1 MEEMY
6 LELQLKE
13 LRRFGLSM
21 YKVLVTDGISDSGL
35 KSLFDHPNFIVE
47 RQPTLP
53 TEELKKIIGGYEA
66 LIVRSQT
73 KVTEELLQYADNLKV
88 IARAGVGV
96 DNIDVNAA
104 TRKGII
110 VINAPGAN
118 TIAATE
124 HTLAMMLSMARKIPQ
139 AHQKTSAGEWDRNS
153 FKGVELYKKTL
164 GVIGMGKIGTEVAKR
179 AKSFGMNILGFDPY
193 LTEERAQK
201 LGMTKASLDLIARES
216 DFITIHTPLTNDTK
230 ALVNDEYLS
239 KTKKGVRFIN
249 VARGGIIDEKALVRA
264 IQTGHVAGAALDVF
278 EKEPAADPDL
288 LQNPNIIVTPH
299 LGASTVEAQEK
310 VAQEVSTEI
319 IDILETKSIRNAI
332 NMPQMSGETQAKMQ
346 PYLLLGE
353 QIGQLVLQL
362 LKQAPSKIE
371 INYYGDLIDED
382 TELLTRT
389 MIKGALS
396 YHLSDSV
403 NLINALHLLKEQGV
417 SYTVQKNATNKGFA
431 NYVELSVS
439 KGTETAKIG
448 ATVLNGYGARIVKI
462 NEYRID
468 VRPEKYLLYVKHQ
481 DVPGMIGKVGSLLG
495 DYLINIGT
503 MQVGRTAVGGEAIMV
518 LTLDKKVNAEVIRA
532 LTSINGLDEA
542 QLLELDNVDSFYP
555 GRLELEKVK

>member
-1 MEEMY
+1 
-6 LELQLKE
+6 
-13 LRRFGLSM
+13 M
-21 YKVLVTDGISDSGL
+21 YKVLVTDGISNTGL
-35 KSLFDHPNFIVE
+35 KSLLEHPNFVVD

-53 TEELKKIIGGYEA
+53 VEELKTIIANYDA

-73 KVTEELLQYADNLKV
+73 KVTDELLEAATRLRV

-124 HTLAMMLSMARKIPQ
+124 HTLAMMLSLARKIPQ
-139 AHQKTSAGEWDRNS
+139 AHKKTSNGEWDRNS

-201 LGMTKASLDLIARES
+201 LGITKASLDLIAQES
-216 DFITIHTPLTNDTK
+216 DFITIHTPLTNDTRGII
-230 ALVNDEYLS
+230 NDEYLG
-239 KTKKGVRFIN
+239 KTKKGVRFVN
-249 VARGGIIDEKALVRA
+249 CARGGIIDEKALVRA
-264 IQTGHVAGAALDVF
+264 IQSGHVAGAALDVF
-278 EKEPAADPDL
+278 EKEPVADPEL
-288 LQNPNIIVTPH
+288 LENPNIIVTPH

-310 VAQEVSTEI
+310 VAQEVSAEI
-319 IDILETKSIRNAI
+319 IDIFETQSIQHAV
-332 NMPQMSGETQAKMQ
+332 NMPQMSGETQAKLQ
-346 PYLLLGE
+346 PYLLLGD
-353 QIGQLVLQL
+353 QMGQLVIQL
-362 LKQAPSKIE
+362 LNKQAPTKIE
-371 INYYGDLIDED
+371 INYYGDLVNED

-389 MIKGALS
+389 LLKGILS

-417 SYTVQKNATNKGFA
+417 SYNVVKNATNKGFA
-431 NYVELSVS
+431 NYMELSVS
-439 KGTETAKIG
+439 QGNDTAKIG
-448 ATVLNGYGARIVKI
+448 ATVLNGYGARILKI
-462 NEYRID
+462 NQYRID
-468 VRPEKYLLYVKHQ
+468 VKPEKYLLYIKHR

-495 DYLINIGT
+495 DHNINIGT
-503 MQVGRTAVGGEAIMV
+503 MQVGRTEVGGEAIMV
-518 LTLDKKVNAEVIRA
+518 LTLDKTLSPNVIRV
-532 LTSINGLDEA
+532 LKLVDGLKEA
-542 QLLELDNVDSFYP
+542 QVLELTTVDTFEP
-555 GRLELEKVK
+555 GQVEPEKVESI

>member
-1 MEEMY
+1 
-6 LELQLKE
+6 
-13 LRRFGLSM
+13 M
-21 YKVLVTDGISDSGL
+21 YKVLVTDGISNTGL
-35 KSLFDHPNFIVE
+35 KSLLEHPNFVVD

-53 TEELKKIIGGYEA
+53 VEELKTIIANYDA

-73 KVTEELLQYADNLKV
+73 KVTDELLAAATRLRV

-124 HTLAMMLSMARKIPQ
+124 HTLAMMLSLARKIPQ
-139 AHQKTSAGEWDRNS
+139 AHKKTSNGEWDRNS

-201 LGMTKASLDLIARES
+201 LGITKASLDLIAQES
-216 DFITIHTPLTNDTK
+216 DFITIHTPLTNDTRGII
-230 ALVNDEYLS
+230 NDEYLS
-239 KTKKGVRFIN
+239 KTKKGVRFVN
-249 VARGGIIDEKALVRA
+249 CARGGIIDEKALVRA
-264 IQTGHVAGAALDVF
+264 IQSGHVAGAALDVF
-278 EKEPAADPDL
+278 EKEPVADPEL
-288 LQNPNIIVTPH
+288 LENPNIIVTPH

-310 VAQEVSTEI
+310 VAQEVSAEI
-319 IDILETKSIRNAI
+319 IDIFETQSIQHAV
-332 NMPQMSGETQAKMQ
+332 NMPQMSGETQAKLQ
-346 PYLLLGE
+346 PYLLLGD
-353 QIGQLVLQL
+353 QMGQLVIQL
-362 LKQAPSKIE
+362 LNKQAPTKIE
-371 INYYGDLIDED
+371 INYYGDLVNED

-389 MIKGALS
+389 LLKGILS

-417 SYTVQKNATNKGFA
+417 SYNVVKNATNKGFA
-431 NYVELSVS
+431 NYMELSVS
-439 KGTETAKIG
+439 QGNDTAKIG
-448 ATVLNGYGARIVKI
+448 ATVLNGYGARILKI
-462 NEYRID
+462 NQYRID
-468 VRPEKYLLYVKHQ
+468 VKPEKYLLYIKHR

-495 DYLINIGT
+495 DHNINIGT
-503 MQVGRTAVGGEAIMV
+503 MQVGRTEVGGEAIMV
-518 LTLDKKVNAEVIRA
+518 LTLDKTLSPNVIRV
-532 LTSINGLDEA
+532 LKLIDGLKEA
-542 QLLELDNVDSFYP
+542 QVLELTTVDTFEP
-555 GRLELEKVK
+555 GQVEPEKVESI

>member
-1 MEEMY
+1 MSKM
-6 LELQLKE
+6 
-13 LRRFGLSM
+13 F
-21 YKVLVTDGISDSGL
+21 KVLVTDGISDTGL

-47 RQPTLP
+47 RQPTLKF
-53 TEELKKIIGGYEA
+53 EELKNIIGDYEA

-73 KVTEELLQYADNLKV
+73 KVSAELLQYADKLKV

-104 TRKGII
+104 TGKGII

-124 HTLAMMLSMARKIPQ
+124 HTLAMMLSMARMIPQ
-139 AHQKTSAGEWDRNS
+139 AHKKTVGGEWDRNS

-179 AKSFGMNILGFDPY
+179 AKSFGMNILGYDPY
-193 LTEERAQK
+193 LTEERAEK
-201 LGMTKASLDLIARES
+201 LGMKKASLDLIARES

-230 ALVNDEYLS
+230 GLVNDEYLS

-264 IQTGHVAGAALDVF
+264 IQAGHVAGAALDVF
-278 EKEPAADPDL
+278 EKEPVADPAL
-288 LQNPNIIVTPH
+288 LDNPNIIVTPH

-310 VAQEVSTEI
+310 VAQEVSEEI
-319 IDILETKSIRNAI
+319 IEILETQSIRNAV
-332 NMPQMSGETQAKMQ
+332 NMPQMSGETQQKMQ

-353 QIGQLVLQL
+353 HVGQLVVQL
-362 LKQAPSKIE
+362 LKHAPSKIE
-371 INYYGDLIDED
+371 INYYGDLIEED

-389 MIKGALS
+389 MIKGILS

-417 SYTVQKNATNKGFA
+417 SYNVQKNASNKGFA
-431 NYVELSVS
+431 NYMELSIT
-439 KGTETAKIG
+439 KGSETAKIG

-462 NEYRID
+462 NDYRID
-468 VRPEKYLLYVKHQ
+468 VRPESHLLLVKHQ

-495 DYLINIGT
+495 DYQINIGT
-503 MQVGRTAVGGEAIMV
+503 MQVGRTTVGGEAIMV
-518 LTLDKKVNAEVIRA
+518 LTLDKQLTPEVIRA
-532 LTSINGLDEA
+532 LTLINGLNEA
-542 QLLELDNVDSFYP
+542 QSLELDNVDSFYP
-555 GRLELEKVK
+555 GRLELEKIK

>member
-1 MEEMY
+1 
-6 LELQLKE
+6 
-13 LRRFGLSM
+13 M
-21 YKVLVTDGISDSGL
+21 YKVLVTDGISSTGL
-35 KSLFDHPNFIVE
+35 VSLMEHPHFVVD

-53 TEELKKIIGGYEA
+53 TEELKNIIGHYDA

-73 KVTEELLQYADNLKV
+73 KVTEELLLAADRLRV

-124 HTLAMMLSMARKIPQ
+124 HTLAMMLSLARKIPQ
-139 AHQKTSAGEWDRNS
+139 AHQKTAGGEWDRNS

-193 LTEERAQK
+193 LTEERAKK
-201 LGMTKASLDLIARES
+201 LGMTKASLDLIAQES
-216 DFITIHTPLTNDTK
+216 DFITIHTPLTNDTRG
-230 ALVNDEYLS
+230 LINDDYLS
-239 KTKKGVRFIN
+239 KTKKGVRFVN
-249 VARGGIIDEKALVRA
+249 CARGGVIDEEALVRA
-264 IQTGHVAGAALDVF
+264 IKSGHVAGAALDVF
-278 EKEPAADPDL
+278 AKEPVADPEL

-310 VAQEVSTEI
+310 VAQEVSAEI
-319 IDILETKSIRNAI
+319 IEIFETQSIQNAV
-332 NMPQMSGETQAKMQ
+332 NMPQMSGETQAKLQ
-346 PYLLLGE
+346 PYLLLGD
-353 QIGQLVLQL
+353 QMGQLVIQL
-362 LKQAPSKIE
+362 LNKKAPDKIE

-389 MIKGALS
+389 LLKGILS

-417 SYTVQKNATNKGFA
+417 SYNVVKHATNKGFA
-431 NYVELSVS
+431 NYMELSVS
-439 KGTETAKIG
+439 NGLETARIG
-448 ATVLNGYGARIVKI
+448 ATVLNGYGARILKI

-468 VRPEKYLLYVKHQ
+468 VKPEKYLLYIKHR

-495 DYLINIGT
+495 NHGINIGT
-503 MQVGRTAVGGEAIMV
+503 MQVGRTEVGGAAIMV
-518 LTLDKKVNAEVIRA
+518 LTLDKALGTEVIRD
-532 LTSINGLDEA
+532 LTLIEGLDEA
-542 QLLELDNVDSFYP
+542 QLLELTNVDSFEP
-555 GRLELEKVK
+555 GRVEQEKVESI

>member
-1 MEEMY
+1 
-6 LELQLKE
+6 
-13 LRRFGLSM
+13 M
-21 YKVLVTDGISDSGL
+21 YKVLVTDGISNTGL
-35 KSLFDHPNFIVE
+35 KSLLDHPHFSVD

-53 TEELKKIIGGYEA
+53 TEELKNIIGEYHA

-73 KVTEELLQYADNLKV
+73 KVTAELLEAAGQLRV

-124 HTLAMMLSMARKIPQ
+124 HTLAMMLSLARQIPQ
-139 AHQKTSAGEWDRNS
+139 AHKKTSAGEWDRNS

-193 LTEERAQK
+193 LSEERANK
-201 LGMTKASLDLIARES
+201 LGMTKASLDTIASES

-230 ALVNDEYLS
+230 ALINDEYLR
-239 KTKKGVRFIN
+239 KTKKGVRFVN
-249 VARGGIIDEKALVRA
+249 CARGGIIDEAALVRA
-264 IQTGHVAGAALDVF
+264 IQAGHVAGAALDVF
-278 EKEPAADPDL
+278 EKEPVANPDL

-310 VAQEVSTEI
+310 VAEEVSAEI
-319 IDILETKSIRNAI
+319 IEIFETQSIQNAV

-353 QIGQLVLQL
+353 QMGQLVIQL
-362 LKQAPSKIE
+362 LDKQAPAKIE
-371 INYYGDLIDED
+371 INYYGDLIEED

-389 MIKGALS
+389 MIKGILS

-417 SYTVQKNATNKGFA
+417 SYNVQKNATNKGFA
-431 NYVELSVS
+431 NYMELSISQGVDA
-439 KGTETAKIG
+439 AKIG

-462 NEYRID
+462 NQYRID
-468 VRPEKYLLYVKHQ
+468 VKPEKHLLYIKHQ
-481 DVPGMIGKVGSLLG
+481 DMPGMIGKVGSLLG

-503 MQVGRTAVGGEAIMV
+503 MQVGRTTVGGEAIMC
-518 LTLDKKVNAEVIRA
+518 LTLDKKVSTDVLLA
-532 LTSINGLDEA
+532 LSLVDGLNEA
-542 QLLELDNVDSFYP
+542 QVLELSNVDSFEP
-555 GRLELEKVK
+555 GRQESEKIDSI

>member
-1 MEEMY
+1 
-6 LELQLKE
+6 
-13 LRRFGLSM
+13 M
-21 YKVLVTDGISDSGL
+21 YKVLVTDGISSTGL
-35 KSLFDHPNFIVE
+35 KSLMEHPHFVVE

-53 TEELKKIIGGYEA
+53 VEELKKIIGDYDA

-73 KVTEELLQYADNLKV
+73 KVTAELLQAAEKLRV

-124 HTLAMMLSMARKIPQ
+124 HTLAMMLSLARKIPQ

-193 LTEERAQK
+193 LTEDRAKK
-201 LGMTKASLDLIARES
+201 LGITKASLDLIATES
-216 DFITIHTPLTNDTK
+216 DFITIHTPLTNDTRG
-230 ALVNDEYLS
+230 LVNDDYLR
-239 KTKKGVRFIN
+239 KTKKGVRFVN
-249 VARGGIIDEKALVRA
+249 CARGGVIDEKALVRA
-264 IQTGHVAGAALDVF
+264 IQAGHVAGAALDVF
-278 EKEPAADPDL
+278 EKEPVSDPDL

-310 VAQEVSTEI
+310 VAQEVSAEI
-319 IDILETKSIRNAI
+319 IEIFETQSIQNAV
-332 NMPQMSGETQAKMQ
+332 NMPQMSGETQAKLQ
-346 PYLLLGE
+346 PYLLLGD
-353 QIGQLVLQL
+353 QMGQVVIQL
-362 LKQAPSKIE
+362 LNKQAPTKIE

-389 MIKGALS
+389 LLKGVLS

-417 SYTVQKNATNKGFA
+417 SYNVVKNATNKGFA
-431 NYVELSVS
+431 NYMELSVS
-439 KGTETAKIG
+439 QGSEEARIG
-448 ATVLNGYGARIVKI
+448 ATVLNGYGARILKI
-462 NEYRID
+462 NQYRID
-468 VRPEKYLLYVKHQ
+468 VKPEKYLLYIKHR

-495 DYLINIGT
+495 DHNINIGT
-503 MQVGRTAVGGEAIMV
+503 MQVGRTEVGGEAIMV
-518 LTLDKKVNAEVIRA
+518 LTLDKTLSANVIQV
-532 LTSINGLDEA
+532 LTGIDGLEEA
-542 QLLELDNVDSFYP
+542 QLLELSNVDVFEP
-555 GRLELEKVK
+555 GQLELEKVESI

>member
-1 MEEMY
+1 M
-6 LELQLKE
+6 
-13 LRRFGLSM
+13 F
-21 YKVLVTDGISDSGL
+21 KVLVTDGISDTGL
-35 KSLFDHPNFIVE
+35 KCLFEHPNFIVD
-47 RQPTLP
+47 RQPTLQLD
-53 TEELKKIIGGYEA
+53 ELKKIIGDYEA

-73 KVTEELLQYADNLKV
+73 KVTEELLHYADRLKV

-124 HTLAMMLSMARKIPQ
+124 HTLAMMLSLARKIPQ
-139 AHQKTSAGEWDRNS
+139 AHKKTSSGEWDRNS

-179 AKSFGMNILGFDPY
+179 AKSFGMNILGYDPY

-201 LGMTKASLDLIARES
+201 LGMTKASLDTIARES
-216 DFITIHTPLTNDTK
+216 DFITIHTPLTNDTRK
-230 ALVNDEYLS
+230 LVNEDYLR

-249 VARGGIIDEKALVRA
+249 VARGGIIDESALVQA
-264 IQTGHVAGAALDVF
+264 IQSGHVAGAALDVF
-278 EKEPAADPDL
+278 EKEPVANLEL

-310 VAQEVSTEI
+310 VAQEVSAEI
-319 IDILETKSIRNAI
+319 IEILETQSIKNAV

-346 PYLLLGE
+346 PYLLLGD
-353 QIGQLVLQL
+353 QMGQLVIQL
-362 LKQAPSKIE
+362 LKKAPSKIE

-389 MIKGALS
+389 MIKGILS

-403 NLINALHLLKEQGV
+403 NLINAFHLLKDQGV
-417 SYTVQKNATNKGFA
+417 SYNVQKNATTNKGFA
-431 NYVELSVS
+431 NYVELVVS
-439 KGTETAKIG
+439 KGSETAKIG
-448 ATVLNGYGARIVKI
+448 ATVLNGYGARIMKI
-462 NEYRID
+462 NQYRID
-468 VRPEKYLLYVKHQ
+468 VRPEKYLLYVRHQ

-495 DYLINIGT
+495 DFNINIGT

-518 LTLDKKVNAEVIRA
+518 LTLDKKVSRETHQA
-532 LTSINGLDEA
+532 LTQIIGLDEA
-542 QLLELDNVDSFYP
+542 QLLELSIVDSFYP

>member
-1 MEEMY
+1 
-6 LELQLKE
+6 
-13 LRRFGLSM
+13 M
-21 YKVLVTDGISDSGL
+21 YKVLVTDGISNTGL
-35 KSLFDHPNFIVE
+35 KSLLDHPNFVVD

-53 TEELKKIIGGYEA
+53 VEELKTIIGNYDA

-73 KVTEELLQYADNLKV
+73 KVTGELLEVAGRLRV

-124 HTLAMMLSMARKIPQ
+124 HTLAMMLSLARQIPQ
-139 AHQKTSAGEWDRNS
+139 AHKKTSNGEWDRNS

-201 LGMTKASLDLIARES
+201 LGMTKASLDLIAQES
-216 DFITIHTPLTNDTK
+216 DFITIHTPLTNDTRG
-230 ALVNDEYLS
+230 LINDEYLS
-239 KTKKGVRFIN
+239 KTKKGVRFVN
-249 VARGGIIDEKALVRA
+249 CARGGIIDEKALVRA
-264 IQTGHVAGAALDVF
+264 VQSGHVAGAALDVF
-278 EKEPAADPDL
+278 EKEPVADPEL
-288 LQNPNIIVTPH
+288 LENPNIIVTPH

-310 VAQEVSTEI
+310 VAQEVSAEI
-319 IDILETKSIRNAI
+319 IEIFETQSIQHAV
-332 NMPQMSGETQAKMQ
+332 NMPQMSGETQAKLQ
-346 PYLLLGE
+346 PYLLLGD
-353 QIGQLVLQL
+353 QMGQLVIQL
-362 LKQAPSKIE
+362 LNKQAPTKIE
-371 INYYGDLIDED
+371 INYYGDLVNED

-389 MIKGALS
+389 LLKGVLS

-417 SYTVQKNATNKGFA
+417 SHNVVKNATNKGFA
-431 NYVELSVS
+431 NYMELSVS
-439 KGTETAKIG
+439 QGNQTAKIG
-448 ATVLNGYGARIVKI
+448 ATVLNGYGARILKI
-462 NEYRID
+462 NQYRID
-468 VRPEKYLLYVKHQ
+468 VKPEKYLLYIKHR

-495 DYLINIGT
+495 DHSINIGT
-503 MQVGRTAVGGEAIMV
+503 MQVGRTEVGGEAIMV
-518 LTLDKKVNAEVIRA
+518 LTLDKTLSPNVIRV
-532 LTSINGLDEA
+532 LKMIDGLNEA
-542 QLLELDNVDSFYP
+542 QVLELSTVDSFDP
-555 GRLELEKVK
+555 GRLEPEKVESI

>member
-1 MEEMY
+1 
-6 LELQLKE
+6 
-13 LRRFGLSM
+13 M
-21 YKVLVTDGISDSGL
+21 YKVLVTDGISSTGL
-35 KSLFDHPNFIVE
+35 VSLIEHPHFVVE

-53 TEELKKIIGGYEA
+53 TVDLIKIIGDYDA

-73 KVTEELLQYADNLKV
+73 KVTEELLLAADRLRV

-124 HTLAMMLSMARKIPQ
+124 HTLAMMLSLARKIPQ

-193 LTEERAQK
+193 LTEERAKK
-201 LGMTKASLDLIARES
+201 LGMTKASLDLIAQES
-216 DFITIHTPLTNDTK
+216 DFITIHTPLTNDTRG
-230 ALVNDEYLS
+230 LINDDYLS
-239 KTKKGVRFIN
+239 KTKKGVRFVN
-249 VARGGIIDEKALVRA
+249 CARGGVIDEKALVRA
-264 IQTGHVAGAALDVF
+264 IHAGHVAGAALDVF
-278 EKEPAADPDL
+278 EKEPVADIDL

-310 VAQEVSTEI
+310 VAQEVSAEI
-319 IDILETKSIRNAI
+319 IEIFEKQSIQNAV
-332 NMPQMSGETQAKMQ
+332 NMPQMSGETQAKLQ
-346 PYLLLGE
+346 PYLLLGD
-353 QIGQLVLQL
+353 QMGQLVIQL
-362 LKQAPSKIE
+362 LNKQAPAKIE

-389 MIKGALS
+389 LLKGILS

-417 SYTVQKNATNKGFA
+417 SYNVVKNASNKGFA
-431 NYVELSVS
+431 NYMELCVS
-439 KGTETAKIG
+439 NGLETARIG
-448 ATVLNGYGARIVKI
+448 ATVLNGYGARILKI
-462 NEYRID
+462 NQYRID
-468 VRPEKYLLYVKHQ
+468 VKPEKYLLYIKHR
-481 DVPGMIGKVGSLLG
+481 DLPGMIGKVGSLLG
-495 DYLINIGT
+495 NYGINIGT
-503 MQVGRTAVGGEAIMV
+503 MQVGRTEVGGEAIMV
-518 LTLDKKVNAEVIRA
+518 LTLDKALGTEVIRE
-532 LTSINGLDEA
+532 LTLIDGLDEA
-542 QLLELDNVDSFYP
+542 QLLELTNVDSFEP
-555 GRLELEKVK
+555 GRTKLEKAESM

>member
-1 MEEMY
+1 
-6 LELQLKE
+6 
-13 LRRFGLSM
+13 M
-21 YKVLVTDGISDSGL
+21 YKVLVTDGISHTGL
-35 KSLFDHPNFIVE
+35 VSLIEHPHFVVE

-53 TEELKKIIGGYEA
+53 VAELKKIIGDYDA

-73 KVTEELLQYADNLKV
+73 KVTAELLEAAGRLRV

-96 DNIDVNAA
+96 DNIDVTAA

-124 HTLAMMLSMARKIPQ
+124 HTLAMMLSLARKIPQ
-139 AHQKTSAGEWDRNS
+139 AHQKTAAGEWDRNS

-193 LTEERAQK
+193 LTEERAKK
-201 LGMTKASLDLIARES
+201 LGFTKASLDLIASES
-216 DFITIHTPLTNDTK
+216 DFITIHTPLTNDTRG
-230 ALVNDEYLS
+230 LVNDDYLR
-239 KTKKGVRFIN
+239 KTKKGVRFVN
-249 VARGGIIDEKALVRA
+249 CARGGVIDEKALVRA
-264 IQTGHVAGAALDVF
+264 IKAGHVAGAALDVF
-278 EKEPAADPDL
+278 EKEPVADVEL

-310 VAQEVSTEI
+310 VAQEVSAEI
-319 IDILETKSIRNAI
+319 IDIFETQSIQNAV
-332 NMPQMSGETQAKMQ
+332 NMPQMSGETQAKLQ
-346 PYLLLGE
+346 PYLLLGD
-353 QIGQLVLQL
+353 QMGQLVIQL
-362 LKQAPSKIE
+362 LNKQAPTKIE

-389 MIKGALS
+389 LLKGVLS

-417 SYTVQKNATNKGFA
+417 SYNVVKNATNKGFA
-431 NYVELSVS
+431 NYMELCVS
-439 KGTETAKIG
+439 NGLETARIG
-448 ATVLNGYGARIVKI
+448 ATVLNGYGARILKI
-462 NEYRID
+462 NQYRID
-468 VRPEKYLLYVKHQ
+468 VKPEKYLLYIKHR

-495 DYLINIGT
+495 DYGINIGT
-503 MQVGRTAVGGEAIMV
+503 MQVGRTEVGGEAIMV
-518 LTLDKKVNAEVIRA
+518 LTLDKTMGATVIRE
-532 LTSINGLDEA
+532 LTLIDGLDEA
-542 QLLELDNVDSFYP
+542 QLLELTNVDTFEP
-555 GRLELEKVK
+555 GRVEPEKVESV